1 MSSDDPTEYSDSSK
15 DSETPPPQ
23 PTPERPKATLS
34 AYMTTFG
41 HLVPLYRGAMDVWIF
56 EEWST
61 LVATLF
67 QGERVPQSDWVRI
80 AEMYL
85 RGDALQFW
93 TLRKAN
99 NPEAN
104 N

>member
-1 MSSDDPTEYSDSSK
+1 MILLQMSSDDPTEYSDSSEE
-15 DSETPPPQ
+15 SETPPSEPVPEQ
-23 PTPERPKATLS
+23 PRATLS
-34 AYMTTFG
+34 TYMTTFR

-67 QGERVPQSDWVRI
+67 QGEIVPQSDWVRI

-85 RGDALQFW
+85 RGDAL
-93 TLRKAN
+93 
-99 NPEAN
+99 
-104 N
+104 